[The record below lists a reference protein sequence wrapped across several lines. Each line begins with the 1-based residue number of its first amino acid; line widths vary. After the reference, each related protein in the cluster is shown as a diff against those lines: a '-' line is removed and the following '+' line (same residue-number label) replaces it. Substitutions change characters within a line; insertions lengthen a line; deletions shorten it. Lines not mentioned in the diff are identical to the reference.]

1 MKVAPSILTADFLHL
16 KQELKS
22 IETADRFHIDIMD
35 GNFVPNISFGPY
47 ITKLANNSTNV
58 PLDIHLMVDW
68 PDFWI
73 DKFNLSNT
81 YNITFHFEAKSDISK
96 TIAKI
101 KETGKKVGIS
111 IKPKTEVTEIHTL
124 LKEID
129 LVLVMSVEPGF
140 GGQKFIESAL
150 GKIKEL
156 KIYREKHGLNFEI
169 EVDGGVD
176 FSNIEKIKEAGA
188 DIVVAGSYI
197 FNQKDR
203 KAAINSL
210 K

>member
-81 YNITFHFEAKSDISK
+81 YNITFHFEAKSDILK

-140 GGQKFIESAL
+140 GGQKFIENAL

-156 KIYREKHGLNFEI
+156 KTYREKHGLNFEI

-176 FSNIEKIKEAGA
+176 FSNIEKIKKAGA
-188 DIVVAGSYI
+188 DIVVAGSFI
-197 FNQKDR
+197 FNQTDR

>member
-1 MKVAPSILTADFLHL
+1 MKVAPSILTADFLNL
-16 KQELKS
+16 AKELKTIKS
-22 IETADRFHIDIMD
+22 ADRFHIDIMD

-47 ITKLANNSTNV
+47 ITKLTNDFTQT

-73 DKFNLSNT
+73 DKFNLNNT
-81 YNITFHFEAKSDISK
+81 HNITFHFESKSDVNQTIS
-96 TIAKI
+96 KI

-111 IKPKTEVTEIHTL
+111 IKPSTEVKAIIPFL
-124 LKEID
+124 SKID
-129 LVLVMSVEPGF
+129 IVLVMSVEPGF
-140 GGQKFIESAL
+140 GGQKFISNAL
-150 GKIKEL
+150 NKICEL
-156 KIYREKHGLNFEI
+156 AEFRKKHHLNFEI

-176 FSNIEKIKEAGA
+176 QTNISAIKQAGA

-197 FNQKDR
+197 FNQADR
-203 KAAINSL
+203 AAAISSL

>member
-1 MKVAPSILTADFLHL
+1 MKVAPSILTADFLNL
-16 KQELKS
+16 AKELTT
-22 IETADRFHIDIMD
+22 IQTADRFHIDIMD

-47 ITKLANNSTNV
+47 ITKLTNDFSSV

-81 YNITFHFEAKSDISK
+81 HNITFHFESKSDVNQIIS
-96 TIAKI
+96 KI

-111 IKPKTEVTEIHTL
+111 IKPSTEV
-124 LKEID
+124 KEIIPLLSKID
-129 LVLVMSVEPGF
+129 IVLVMSVEPGF
-140 GGQKFIESAL
+140 GGQKFISNAL
-150 GKIKEL
+150 NKISEL
-156 KIYREKHGLNFEI
+156 ADFRKKHHLNFEI

-176 FSNIEKIKEAGA
+176 QTNISAIKQAGA
-188 DIVVAGSYI
+188 DVVVAGSYI
-197 FNQKDR
+197 FNQADR
-203 KAAINSL
+203 EAAISSL

>member
-1 MKVAPSILTADFLHL
+1 MKVAPSILTADFLTL

-47 ITKLANNSTNV
+47 ITKLANNSTTV

-81 YNITFHFEAKSDISK
+81 YNITFHYEAKSDISK

-111 IKPKTEVTEIHTL
+111 IKPKTEVKEIHTL

-156 KIYREKHGLNFEI
+156 KAYREKHGLNFEI

-176 FSNIEKIKEAGA
+176 SSNIEKIKKAGA

-197 FNQKDR
+197 FNQTDR
-203 KAAINSL
+203 KAAIDSL

>member
-1 MKVAPSILTADFLHL
+1 MKVAPSILTADFLTL

-47 ITKLANNSTNV
+47 ITKLANNLTTV

-81 YNITFHFEAKSDISK
+81 YNITFHYEAKSDISK

-111 IKPKTEVTEIHTL
+111 IKPKTEVKEIHTL

-150 GKIKEL
+150 GKIREL
-156 KIYREKHGLNFEI
+156 KTYREKHELNFEI

-176 FSNIEKIKEAGA
+176 SSNIEKIKEAGA

-197 FNQKDR
+197 FNQTDR
-203 KAAINSL
+203 KATIDSL
-210 K
+210 R

>member
-1 MKVAPSILTADFLHL
+1 MKVAPSILTADFLAL

-47 ITKLANNSTNV
+47 ITKLANNCTNV

-101 KETGKKVGIS
+101 KEAGKKVGIS
-111 IKPKTEVTEIHTL
+111 IKPKTEVAEIHTF
-124 LKEID
+124 LKEVD

-150 GKIKEL
+150 GKISEL
-156 KIYREKHGLNFEI
+156 KAYREKHGLDFEI

-176 FSNIEKIKEAGA
+176 LSNISKIKEAGA

-197 FNQKDR
+197 FNQTDR

>member
-1 MKVAPSILTADFLHL
+1 MKVAPSILTADFLNL

-47 ITKLANNSTNV
+47 ITKLVNNSTNV

-73 DKFNLSNT
+73 DKFNLNNT

-111 IKPKTEVTEIHTL
+111 IKPKTEVKEIHAL

-156 KIYREKHGLNFEI
+156 KSYREKHGLNFEI

-176 FSNIEKIKEAGA
+176 STNIEKIKEVGA

-197 FNQKDR
+197 FNQTDR

>member
-1 MKVAPSILTADFLHL
+1 MKVAPSILTADFLNL
-16 KQELKS
+16 AKELNTIKS
-22 IETADRFHIDIMD
+22 ADRFHIDIMD

-47 ITKLANNSTNV
+47 ITKLTNNFTSV

-73 DKFNLSNT
+73 DKFNLSKT
-81 YNITFHFEAKSDISK
+81 YNITFHFECKSDVNQTIS
-96 TIAKI
+96 KI

-111 IKPKTEVTEIHTL
+111 IKPSTEV
-124 LKEID
+124 KEIIPLLSKID
-129 LVLVMSVEPGF
+129 IVLVMSVEPGF
-140 GGQKFIESAL
+140 GGQKFIQNAL
-150 GKIKEL
+150 NKISEL
-156 KIYREKHGLNFEI
+156 ADFRKKHHLNFEI

-176 FSNIEKIKEAGA
+176 KTNISAIKQAGA

-197 FNQKDR
+197 FNQADR
-203 KAAINSL
+203 EAAISSL

>member
-1 MKVAPSILTADFLHL
+1 MKVSPSILTADFLNL
-16 KQELKS
+16 AKELKTIKS
-22 IETADRFHIDIMD
+22 ADRFHIDIMD

-47 ITKLANNSTNV
+47 ITKLTNDFTQT

-73 DKFNLSNT
+73 DKFNLNNT
-81 YNITFHFEAKSDISK
+81 HNITFHFESKSDVNQTIS
-96 TIAKI
+96 KI

-111 IKPKTEVTEIHTL
+111 IKPSTEVKAIIPFL
-124 LKEID
+124 SKID
-129 LVLVMSVEPGF
+129 IVLVMSVEPGF
-140 GGQKFIESAL
+140 GGQKFISNAL
-150 GKIKEL
+150 NKICEL
-156 KIYREKHGLNFEI
+156 AEFRKKHHLNFEI

-176 FSNIEKIKEAGA
+176 QTNISAIKQAGA

-197 FNQKDR
+197 FNQADR
-203 KAAINSL
+203 AAAISSL

>member
-1 MKVAPSILTADFLHL
+1 MKVAPSILTADFLNL
-16 KQELKS
+16 AKELETIKS
-22 IETADRFHIDIMD
+22 ADRFHIDIMD

-47 ITKLANNSTNV
+47 ITKLANDFTQT

-81 YNITFHFEAKSDISK
+81 YNITFHFESKSNVNQTIS
-96 TIAKI
+96 KI

-111 IKPKTEVTEIHTL
+111 IKPSTEVNAIIPFLTKVDI
-124 LKEID
+124 
-129 LVLVMSVEPGF
+129 VLVMSVEPGF
-140 GGQKFIESAL
+140 GGQKFISNAL
-150 GKIKEL
+150 NKISEL
-156 KIYREKHGLNFEI
+156 ADFRKKHRLNFEI

-176 FSNIEKIKEAGA
+176 KTNISAIKQAGA
-188 DIVVAGSYI
+188 DVVVAGSYI
-197 FNQKDR
+197 FNQADR
-203 KAAINSL
+203 AVAISSL

>member
-1 MKVAPSILTADFLHL
+1 MKVAPSILTADFLTL

-47 ITKLANNSTNV
+47 ITKLANNSTTV

-81 YNITFHFEAKSDISK
+81 YNITFHYEAKSDISK

-111 IKPKTEVTEIHTL
+111 IKPKTEVSEIHAL
-124 LKEID
+124 LKGID

-150 GKIKEL
+150 DKIKEL
-156 KIYREKHGLNFEI
+156 KTYREKHGLNFEI

-176 FSNIEKIKEAGA
+176 SSNIEKIKEAGA
-188 DIVVAGSYI
+188 DIAVAGSYI
-197 FNQKDR
+197 FNQTDR
-203 KAAINSL
+203 KAAIDSL

>member
-1 MKVAPSILTADFLHL
+1 MKVAPSILTADFLNL
-16 KQELKS
+16 AKEITTIK
-22 IETADRFHIDIMD
+22 TADRFHIDIMD

-47 ITKLANNSTNV
+47 ITKLTNDFSSV

-81 YNITFHFEAKSDISK
+81 HNITFHFESKSDVNK
-96 TIAKI
+96 TIEKI
-101 KETGKKVGIS
+101 KKLGKKAGIS
-111 IKPKTEVTEIHTL
+111 IKPNTEVNEIIPL
-124 LKEID
+124 LSKVDI
-129 LVLVMSVEPGF
+129 VLVMSVEPGF
-140 GGQKFIESAL
+140 GGQKFIGCAL
-150 GKIKEL
+150 DKIREL
-156 KIYREKHGLNFEI
+156 AEFRKKHHINFEI

-176 FSNIEKIKEAGA
+176 STNISEIKQAGA

-197 FNQKDR
+197 FNQADR
-203 KAAINSL
+203 EAAISSL

>member
-81 YNITFHFEAKSDISK
+81 YNITFHFEAKSDILK

-111 IKPKTEVTEIHTL
+111 IKPKTEVIEIHTL

-156 KIYREKHGLNFEI
+156 KTYRKKYGLNFEI

>member
-1 MKVAPSILTADFLHL
+1 MKVAPSILTADFLTL

-47 ITKLANNSTNV
+47 ITKLTNNSTTV

-81 YNITFHFEAKSDISK
+81 YNITFHYEAKSEILK

-111 IKPKTEVTEIHTL
+111 IKPKTEVSEIHAL
-124 LKEID
+124 LKGID

-150 GKIKEL
+150 GKIREL
-156 KIYREKHGLNFEI
+156 KTYREKHGLNFEI

-176 FSNIEKIKEAGA
+176 SSNIEKIKEAGA

-197 FNQKDR
+197 FNQTDR
-203 KAAINSL
+203 KAAIDSL

>member
-1 MKVAPSILTADFLHL
+1 MKVAPSILTADFLNL

-47 ITKLANNSTNV
+47 ITKLANNSTTI

-81 YNITFHFEAKSDISK
+81 YNITFHFEAKSDILK

-101 KETGKKVGIS
+101 KKTGKRVGIS
-111 IKPKTEVTEIHTL
+111 IKPKTEVKEIRAL

-129 LVLVMSVEPGF
+129 IVLVMSVEPGF

-156 KIYREKHGLNFEI
+156 KTYREKHRLNFEI

-176 FSNIEKIKEAGA
+176 STNIEKIKEAGA

-197 FNQKDR
+197 FNQIDR

>member
-22 IETADRFHIDIMD
+22 IETADRLHIDIMD

-58 PLDIHLMVDW
+58 PLDIHLMVGW

-73 DKFNLSNT
+73 DKFNLNNT
-81 YNITFHFEAKSDISK
+81 YNITFHFEAKSDVSK

-111 IKPKTEVTEIHTL
+111 IKPNTEVKEIRAL

-150 GKIKEL
+150 EKIKEL
-156 KIYREKHGLNFEI
+156 KAYREKHGLNFEI

-176 FSNIEKIKEAGA
+176 STNIKKIKEAGA
-188 DIVVAGSYI
+188 DIVVAGSFI
-197 FNQKDR
+197 FNQTDR
-203 KAAINSL
+203 IAAINSL

>member
-1 MKVAPSILTADFLHL
+1 MKVAPSILTADFLTL

-47 ITKLANNSTNV
+47 ITKLANNSTTV

-68 PDFWI
+68 PDFWV

-81 YNITFHFEAKSDISK
+81 YNITFHYEAKSDISK
-96 TIAKI
+96 TVAKI

-111 IKPKTEVTEIHTL
+111 IKPKTEVSEIHAL
-124 LKEID
+124 LKGID

-156 KIYREKHGLNFEI
+156 KTYREKHGFNFEI

-176 FSNIEKIKEAGA
+176 SSNIEKIKEAGA

-197 FNQKDR
+197 FNQTNR
-203 KAAINSL
+203 KAAIDSL

>member
-1 MKVAPSILTADFLHL
+1 MKVAPSILTADFLNL

-47 ITKLANNSTNV
+47 ITKLTNGSTTV

-81 YNITFHFEAKSDISK
+81 YNITFHFEAKSDVSK

-111 IKPKTEVTEIHTL
+111 IKPKTEVKEIHAL

-150 GKIKEL
+150 DKIKEL
-156 KIYREKHGLNFEI
+156 KAYREKHRLNFEI

-176 FSNIEKIKEAGA
+176 SSNIEKIKEAGA
-188 DIVVAGSYI
+188 DIVVAGSFI
-197 FNQKDR
+197 FNQTDR

>member
-1 MKVAPSILTADFLHL
+1 MKVAPSILTADFLNL

-47 ITKLANNSTNV
+47 ITKLANNSTTV

-73 DKFNLSNT
+73 DKFNLNNT
-81 YNITFHFEAKSDISK
+81 YNITFHFEAKSDILK

-101 KETGKKVGIS
+101 KKTGKRVGIS
-111 IKPKTEVTEIHTL
+111 IKPKTEVKEIHAL

-129 LVLVMSVEPGF
+129 IVLVMSVEPGF

-150 GKIKEL
+150 GKIKEI
-156 KIYREKHGLNFEI
+156 KTYREKHSLNFEI

-176 FSNIEKIKEAGA
+176 SSNIEKIKEAGA
-188 DIVVAGSYI
+188 DIVVAGSFI
-197 FNQKDR
+197 FNQTDR

>member
-73 DKFNLSNT
+73 DKFNLGNT
-81 YNITFHFEAKSDISK
+81 YNITFHFEAKSDILK

-111 IKPKTEVTEIHTL
+111 IKPKTEVTEIHPL

-140 GGQKFIESAL
+140 GGQNFIESAL

-156 KIYREKHGLNFEI
+156 KTYREKHGLNFEI

>member
-1 MKVAPSILTADFLHL
+1 
-16 KQELKS
+16 
-22 IETADRFHIDIMD
+22 
-35 GNFVPNISFGPY
+35 
-47 ITKLANNSTNV
+47 
-58 PLDIHLMVDW
+58 MV
-68 PDFWI
+68 
-73 DKFNLSNT
+73 
-81 YNITFHFEAKSDISK
+81 
-96 TIAKI
+96 
-101 KETGKKVGIS
+101 KKVGIS
-111 IKPKTEVTEIHTL
+111 IKPKTEVSEIHAL

-156 KIYREKHGLNFEI
+156 KTYREKHGLNFEI

-197 FNQKDR
+197 FNQTDR
-203 KAAINSL
+203 KAAIDSL

>member
-1 MKVAPSILTADFLHL
+1 MKVAPSILTADFLNL
-16 KQELKS
+16 AKELKTIKS
-22 IETADRFHIDIMD
+22 ADSFHIDIMD

-47 ITKLANNSTNV
+47 ITKLTNDFTQT

-73 DKFNLSNT
+73 DKFNLNNT
-81 YNITFHFEAKSDISK
+81 HNITFHFESKSDVNQTIS
-96 TIAKI
+96 KI

-111 IKPKTEVTEIHTL
+111 IKPSTEVKAIIPFL
-124 LKEID
+124 SKID
-129 LVLVMSVEPGF
+129 IVLVMSVEPGF
-140 GGQKFIESAL
+140 GGQKFISNAL
-150 GKIKEL
+150 NKICEL
-156 KIYREKHGLNFEI
+156 AEFRKKHHLNFEI

-176 FSNIEKIKEAGA
+176 QTNISAIKQAGA

-197 FNQKDR
+197 FNQADR
-203 KAAINSL
+203 AAAISSL

>member
-1 MKVAPSILTADFLHL
+1 MKVAPSILTADFLNL

-47 ITKLANNSTNV
+47 ITKLVNNSTTV

-73 DKFNLSNT
+73 DKFNLCNT
-81 YNITFHFEAKSDISK
+81 YNITFHFEAKSDILK

-101 KETGKKVGIS
+101 KKTGKRVGIS

-129 LVLVMSVEPGF
+129 IVLVMSVEPGF

-156 KIYREKHGLNFEI
+156 KTYREKHRLNFEI

-176 FSNIEKIKEAGA
+176 SSNIEKIKEAGA
-188 DIVVAGSYI
+188 DIVVAGSFI
-197 FNQKDR
+197 FNQTDH

>member
-1 MKVAPSILTADFLHL
+1 MKVAPSILTADFLTL

-47 ITKLANNSTNV
+47 ITKLANNSTTV

-81 YNITFHFEAKSDISK
+81 YNITFHYEAKSDISK

-111 IKPKTEVTEIHTL
+111 IKPKTEVSEIHAL
-124 LKEID
+124 LKGID

-140 GGQKFIESAL
+140 GGQKFIESTLA
-150 GKIKEL
+150 KIKEL
-156 KIYREKHGLNFEI
+156 KAYREKHGLNFEI

-176 FSNIEKIKEAGA
+176 SSNIEKIKEAGA

-197 FNQKDR
+197 FNQTDR
-203 KAAINSL
+203 KAAIDSL

>member
-1 MKVAPSILTADFLHL
+1 MKVAPSILTADFLNL

-47 ITKLANNSTNV
+47 ITKLANNSTTV

-81 YNITFHFEAKSDISK
+81 YNITFHFEAKSDILK

-111 IKPKTEVTEIHTL
+111 IKPKTEVKEIRAL

-129 LVLVMSVEPGF
+129 IVLVMSVEPGF

-150 GKIKEL
+150 DKIKEL
-156 KIYREKHGLNFEI
+156 KTYREKHSLNFEI

-176 FSNIEKIKEAGA
+176 SSNIEKIKEAGA
-188 DIVVAGSYI
+188 DIVVAGSFI
-197 FNQKDR
+197 FNQTDR

>member
-1 MKVAPSILTADFLHL
+1 MKVAPSILTADFLNL

-47 ITKLANNSTNV
+47 ITELTNNSTTV

-81 YNITFHFEAKSDISK
+81 YNITFHFEAKSDVLK

-111 IKPKTEVTEIHTL
+111 IKPKTEVKEIRAL

-129 LVLVMSVEPGF
+129 IVLVMSVEPGF

-156 KIYREKHGLNFEI
+156 KTYREKHRLNFEI

-176 FSNIEKIKEAGA
+176 SSNIEKIKEAGA

-197 FNQKDR
+197 FNQTNR

>member
-47 ITKLANNSTNV
+47 ITKLVNNSTNV

-73 DKFNLSNT
+73 DKFNLNNT

-111 IKPKTEVTEIHTL
+111 IKPKTEVKEIHAL
-124 LKEID
+124 LREID

-156 KIYREKHGLNFEI
+156 KTYRKKHGLNFEI

-176 FSNIEKIKEAGA
+176 STNIEKIKEAGA

-197 FNQKDR
+197 FNKTDR

>member
-73 DKFNLSNT
+73 DKFNLNNT

-111 IKPKTEVTEIHTL
+111 IKPKTEVTEIHAL

-150 GKIKEL
+150 DKIKEL
-156 KIYREKHGLNFEI
+156 KVYREKHGLNFEI

-176 FSNIEKIKEAGA
+176 SSNIEKIKEAGA

-197 FNQKDR
+197 FNQTDR